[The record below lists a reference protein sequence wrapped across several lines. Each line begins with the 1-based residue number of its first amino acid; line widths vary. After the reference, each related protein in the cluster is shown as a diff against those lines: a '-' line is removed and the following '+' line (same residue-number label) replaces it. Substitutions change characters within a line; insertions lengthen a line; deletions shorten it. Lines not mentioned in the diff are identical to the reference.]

1 MRYFEFNNHEYWAL
15 VAAES
20 EEKAHQVYTEE
31 VAGNCDECR
40 YTSKEEGPVTEVSKE
55 IAFGKY
61 IGAVAHIEEN
71 QGRGFN
77 KSSKRFSES
86 QKHNGFNYIGIS
98 IKKLNNIFI

>member
-1 MRYFEFNNHEYWAL
+1 MRYFEFNKHEYWAL

-31 VAGNCDECR
+31 VAGDSDECR

-71 QGRGFN
+71 QGRGLISLVNDFLN
-77 KSSKRFSES
+77 HKNTTVLITSE
-86 QKHNGFNYIGIS
+86 
-98 IKKLNNIFI
+98 LA